1 MPRERA
7 RWDRR
12 AAPQRIALAR
22 ALLKN
27 TPIMVCD
34 EATSALDSV
43 TESEIIETMKHA
55 AEGRTTIIIAHRL
68 STIMHADAIAV
79 LKDGQVSE
87 IGTHSELLADSN
99 SYYSQMWQ
107 QQDEL
112 EAKKENAAK
121 EMSEATLRARH
132 SISPKLPSA
141 TAVRGLTRTSSR
153 SAAVLPSL
161 TIVPPLRPAGP
172 DLTPSNRA
180 PF

>member
-1 MPRERA
+1 MSKWPEGYDTIVGERGLKLSGGEK
-7 RWDRR
+7 
-12 AAPQRIALAR
+12 QRIALAR

-121 EMSEATLRARH
+121 N
-132 SISPKLPSA
+132 
-141 TAVRGLTRTSSR
+141 TAH
-153 SAAVLPSL
+153 
-161 TIVPPLRPAGP
+161 
-172 DLTPSNRA
+172 
-180 PF
+180 